1 MVEGTLKRRKYFDS
15 RNQLFE
21 TLPKKVMPQSL
32 TILLK
37 YSEES
42 RKVSLNKDGSI
53 TWIFPS
59 FPKNKKTKASKKSK
73 PSKSRLRKSTRPDRR

>member
-1 MVEGTLKRRKYFDS
+1 MVEGTFEKTKYFHS
-15 RNQLFE
+15 RNQLFVK
-21 TLPKKVMPQSL
+21 LSKKVMPQSL

-37 YSEES
+37 YLEES

-59 FPKNKKTKASKKSK
+59 SPKNKKTKASKKSK

>member
-1 MVEGTLKRRKYFDS
+1 
-15 RNQLFE
+15 
-21 TLPKKVMPQSL
+21 MPQSL

-37 YSEES
+37 YLEES

-59 FPKNKKTKASKKSK
+59 SPKHKKTKASKKSK
-73 PSKSRLRKSTRPDRR
+73 SSRPRLRKSTSHDSR